1 MKKEAVMNC
10 QEYKERILDSIEGD
24 RDELQALQVHFA
36 NCPSCRRDYEEL
48 LQVKRWMQTLPH
60 HSAPRELGLAIRAEY
75 SRRASFSF
83 SDRFWMRIENL
94 FRPMAIPVVAGVL
107 VAVLCFSVMLSSLW
121 MTPALP
127 NAPGDVQLSIH
138 TSPRSR
144 PNSFL
149 PIATEG
155 NNSLPDEPILVE
167 TSVDPH
173 GRVYDFKILSGP
185 DSPPVVKSL
194 ERVLYFTVFD
204 PATSF
209 GRPTGGKAIL
219 SFRTV
224 RVLG

>member
-1 MKKEAVMNC
+1 MNC
-10 QEYKERILDSIEGD
+10 QEYKERIMESVEGD
-24 RDELQALQVHFA
+24 HGAQQVLQAHFA
-36 NCPSCRRDYEEL
+36 TCPSCRRDFEEL
-48 LQVKRWMQTLPH
+48 SQVKKWMQNLPH
-60 HSAPRELGLAIRAEY
+60 HGAPRELGLAIRAEY
-75 SRRASFSF
+75 SKRASFSF

-94 FRPMAIPVVAGVL
+94 FRPMAVPALAGVL
-107 VAVLCFSVMLSSLW
+107 LAIVCFTVMFSTLW

-138 TSPRSR
+138 TAPRSR
-144 PNSFL
+144 PNSLL
-149 PIATEG
+149 PIATDG
-155 NNSLPDEPILVE
+155 NSSLPDEPILVE

-185 DSPPVVKSL
+185 DSPPVIESL

>member
-1 MKKEAVMNC
+1 MNC
-10 QEYKERILDSIEGD
+10 QEYKARIPDLVEGD
-24 RDELQALQVHFA
+24 RDGHQALEAHFTV
-36 NCPSCRRDYEEL
+36 CPSCRHDYEEL
-48 LQVKRWMQTLPH
+48 LQVKRWVQTLPH

-75 SRRASFSF
+75 SRRASFTF
-83 SDRFWMRIENL
+83 GDRFWMRVENL
-94 FRPMAIPVVAGVL
+94 LRPMAVPVVAGVL
-107 VAVLCFSVMLSSLW
+107 VAVLCFSVMFSSLW
-121 MTPALP
+121 MTPAMP

-138 TSPRSR
+138 TAPRSR
-144 PNSFL
+144 PNSFV
-149 PIATEG
+149 PIATDG
-155 NNSLPDEPILVE
+155 NSSLPDEPLLVE

-185 DSPPVVKSL
+185 DSPPVIESL